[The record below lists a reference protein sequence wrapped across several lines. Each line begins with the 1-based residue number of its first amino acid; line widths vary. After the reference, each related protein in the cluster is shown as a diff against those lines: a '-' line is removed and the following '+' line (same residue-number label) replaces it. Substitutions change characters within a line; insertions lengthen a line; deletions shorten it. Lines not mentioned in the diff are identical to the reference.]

1 VERNRAKAAAA
12 YPKGHDETSRR
23 RKGAAAVMDKRNSD
37 GAGHGKGESHD
48 TKMYL
53 RFGAMILTA
62 MVVMYAVMFVSSWEW
77 SHIRFS
83 ESRMFMALTM
93 GGTMGLIM
101 LGWMLNMYRN
111 TKANLGIVAASLL
124 LLGVGAFLDRSQA
137 TVEDAG
143 WMNSMIP
150 HHSMAITRSEH
161 AGIADVRVC
170 ELAVLISEAQRREI
184 LEMKWLIEDI
194 ERNGVAATAAEAR
207 ARPVP
212 DYHEPAERQC
222 PAG

>member
-1 VERNRAKAAAA
+1 
-12 YPKGHDETSRR
+12 
-23 RKGAAAVMDKRNSD
+23 MDKQNS
-37 GAGHGKGESHD
+37 GEAGHGNGQSHEK
-48 TKMYL
+48 KMYL

-62 MVVMYAVMFVSSWEW
+62 MVVMYAVMFVSSWQW

-83 ESRMFMALTM
+83 ESRVFMALTM

-101 LGWMLNMYRN
+101 LGYMLNMYRN

-124 LLGVGAFLDRSQA
+124 LLGGSIFLDRSQT
-137 TVEDAG
+137 TVQDSG

-161 AGIADVRVC
+161 AEISDVRVC
-170 ELAVLISEAQRREI
+170 ELAKRISKAQREEI
-184 LEMKWLIEDI
+184 LEMQWLIEDI
-194 ERNGVAATAAEAR
+194 QRNGIAATAQDAQ

-212 DYHEPAERQC
+212 TFEESADRQC
-222 PAG
+222 PTG

>member
-1 VERNRAKAAAA
+1 
-12 YPKGHDETSRR
+12 
-23 RKGAAAVMDKRNSD
+23 MDKRNSD
-37 GAGHGKGESHD
+37 GAAHGEGESHEL
-48 TKMYL
+48 KMYL

-62 MVVMYAVMFVSSWEW
+62 MVVMYAVMFVSTWEW

-124 LLGVGAFLDRSQA
+124 LLGVGSFLDRSQT
-137 TVEDAG
+137 TVEDSG

-194 ERNGVAATAAEAR
+194 QRNGVAATAQEAQ

-212 DYHEPAERQC
+212 DYDEPAERQC